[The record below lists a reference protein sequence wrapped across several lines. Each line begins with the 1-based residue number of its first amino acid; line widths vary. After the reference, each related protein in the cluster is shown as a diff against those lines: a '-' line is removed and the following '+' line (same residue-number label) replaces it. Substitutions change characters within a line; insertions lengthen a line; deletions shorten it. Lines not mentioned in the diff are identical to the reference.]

1 MAEIITRP
9 TVSGD
14 AALLAANLREADR
27 AELVASGFDEALYP
41 IEQSVARSL
50 LCWTTTV
57 DGEVACIVGATWS
70 GENTGAPWMLGT
82 PLVERH
88 ARVLMRETPR
98 YIALMLLAF
107 PTLRNYVHAENKT
120 SVRWLRRLGFALAEP
135 QPYGPRGALF
145 HHFEMRA

>member
-27 AELVASGFDEALYP
+27 AELAASGFDEALYP
-41 IEQSVARSL
+41 IEKSVAHSL

-70 GENTGAPWMLGT
+70 GEGMGAPWMLGT

-88 ARVLMRETPR
+88 ARVLMRKTPH
-98 YIALMLLAF
+98 YIGLMLLAF
-107 PTLRNYVHAENKT
+107 SHLHNYVHAENKT
-120 SVRWLRRLGFALAEP
+120 SVRWLRRLGFTLAEP

-145 HHFEMRA
+145 HPFEMRA